1 MYLGRCPRLYTS
13 APTARVDHSGSHV
26 ASWTLSLAIAL
37 DHGAVFSVRV
47 DHSGS
52 HVASWTLSLAIAL
65 DHGAVFSVRVGYTGA
80 HVASWTLL
88 LAMFGAVGNAL
99 SVHVAH
105 TWVLMGIT
113 ENVGT
118 DMLIVETDLYV
129 FRSRL

>member
-1 MYLGRCPRLYTS
+1 MVVYLGRCPRLYTS
-13 APTARVDHSGSHV
+13 APTA
-26 ASWTLSLAIAL
+26 
-37 DHGAVFSVRV
+37 RV

>member
-1 MYLGRCPRLYTS
+1 MVVYLGRCPRLYTS

-26 ASWTLSLAIAL
+26 ASWTLS
-37 DHGAVFSVRV
+37 
-47 DHSGS
+47 
-52 HVASWTLSLAIAL
+52 
-65 DHGAVFSVRVGYTGA
+65 
-80 HVASWTLL
+80 